1 MQNTTPCLSGLIA
14 FIQNTKYIEL
24 NIAKQKKTVEINY
37 KKWFP
42 VENLF

>member
-1 MQNTTPCLSGLIA
+1 MYLLTGLIF

-24 NIAKQKKTVEINY
+24 NIAKQKKVEEIHY